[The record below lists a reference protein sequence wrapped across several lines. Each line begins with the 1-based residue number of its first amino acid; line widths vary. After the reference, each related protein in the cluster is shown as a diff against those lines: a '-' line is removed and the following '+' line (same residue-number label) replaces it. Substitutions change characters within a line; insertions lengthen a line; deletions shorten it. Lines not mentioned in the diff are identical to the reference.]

1 MSVIKSPVIER
12 RALSFRQNPDH
23 EMFVFALRAHEV
35 LSLASIS
42 RISRTEQEALI
53 GYQRQEVRKHVEDI
67 LEYLNQEGAL
77 FPNALILAFNESVKF
92 RRSRGPGTEDGLV
105 QAGTLEIPVPG
116 VDDPPPAWIVDG
128 QQRALALS
136 RARNGDFPVPVVG
149 FVAPRV
155 EVQREQFIRVNTT
168 RSLPRALITELLPQT
183 DLALPRWM
191 AARKLP
197 SAIVET
203 LNSSS
208 SSPFYRLIRRPSL
221 ANNKDAAERGV
232 VTDTAIVEMVRARLT
247 ETGGCLF
254 PHRNIATGE
263 TDTASALALLVSYWT
278 AVKTVFPDAWGL
290 PPTRS
295 RLMHAAGIKAMGSL
309 MDAMVPRV
317 GANRDTAADVFAVE
331 LRRIAAACR
340 WTSGSWEGLGGVPW
354 NGIEDTPRDVRLL
367 SNHLVRLY
375 VTLGTT

>member
-1 MSVIKSPVIER
+1 
-12 RALSFRQNPDH
+12 
-23 EMFVFALRAHEV
+23 
-35 LSLASIS
+35 
-42 RISRTEQEALI
+42 
-53 GYQRQEVRKHVEDI
+53 
-67 LEYLNQEGAL
+67 
-77 FPNALILAFNESVKF
+77 
-92 RRSRGPGTEDGLV
+92 
-105 QAGTLEIPVPG
+105 
-116 VDDPPPAWIVDG
+116 
-128 QQRALALS
+128 
-136 RARNGDFPVPVVG
+136 
-149 FVAPRV
+149 
-155 EVQREQFIRVNTT
+155 
-168 RSLPRALITELLPQT
+168 
-183 DLALPRWM
+183 M

-197 SAIVET
+197 SAIVEM

-221 ANNKDAAERGV
+221 ANTKDTAERGV
-232 VTDTAIVEMVRARLT
+232 VTDTALVEMVRARLT

-263 TDTASALALLVSYWT
+263 TDTASALALLASYWT

-317 GANRDTAADVFAVE
+317 GANRETATEVLAVE
-331 LRRIAAACR
+331 LRRIASACR

-375 VTLGTT
+375 VTLGKT

>member
-67 LEYLNQEGAL
+67 LEYLNQDGAL

-116 VDDPPPAWIVDG
+116 IDDPPPAWIVDG

-155 EVQREQFIRVNTT
+155 EVQREQFLRVNNT

-221 ANNKDAAERGV
+221 ANTKDTAERGV
-232 VTDTAIVEMVRARLT
+232 VTDTALVEMVRARLT

-278 AVKTVFPDAWGL
+278 AVRTVFPDAWGL

-317 GANRDTAADVFAVE
+317 GANRDTAPEALAIE
-331 LRRIAAACR
+331 LRRIADACR
-340 WTSGSWEGLGGVPW
+340 WTAGSWEGLGGVPW

-375 VTLGTT
+375 VTLGRT